1 MNGITELAKMFK
13 ERENSTEKFLM
24 VGNVVSLPEVKIKLT
39 DKVLLSESNFKTTVN
54 LSERDDNGKYIN
66 LGKDVIILRQDGSF
80 YVVGVLK

>member
-66 LGKDVIILRQDGSF
+66 LGKDVIILRQDGNF

>member
-13 ERENSTEKFLM
+13 ERENSTEKLLM
-24 VGNVVSLPEVKIKLT
+24 VGNIVSLPEVKIKLT

-66 LGKDVIILRQDGSF
+66 LGKDVIILRQDGNF